1 VDDDCRIDPTALR
14 ERIAQDRAA
23 GARPFCVIGTAGTVN
38 TGAID
43 HLAKLADICA
53 QENLWLHVDGAFG
66 ALIALS
72 DTLKPRLAG
81 IERADS
87 LAFDFHKW
95 LHVPYGAGCVLVRR
109 GDLHR
114 ATFAMTPD
122 YLQRNARGLA
132 GGDPWFCDYGPEL
145 SRSFRALKVWFT
157 LKEHGVRRLAG
168 AIERNCAQAQ
178 YLGERIRREA
188 RLELLAPVALNIVCF
203 RFRGPGLEDAELDRL
218 NAEIVADLQESG
230 VAAPSTTTLGGRTV
244 IRVCLT
250 NHRTRQSDLDI
261 LLDATIAFGERRFRP
276 SVYAPTGRK
285 ALR

>member
-1 VDDDCRIDPTALR
+1 
-14 ERIAQDRAA
+14 
-23 GARPFCVIGTAGTVN
+23 
-38 TGAID
+38 
-43 HLAKLADICA
+43 
-53 QENLWLHVDGAFG
+53 
-66 ALIALS
+66 
-72 DTLKPRLAG
+72 
-81 IERADS
+81 
-87 LAFDFHKW
+87 
-95 LHVPYGAGCVLVRR
+95 
-109 GDLHR
+109 
-114 ATFAMTPD
+114 MTPD

-261 LLDATIAFGERRFRP
+261 LLDATIAFGERRFRL